1 MEAQRETHEFQAEVT
16 ELLGLM
22 VHSLYSNKDIFLRE
36 LVSNASDAL
45 DKLRFEQV
53 TRPELHSDRPLE
65 ISIDTDAAERTITV
79 HDNGIGMSREEVVR
93 NIGTIAKS
101 GTRELRE
108 KLAAAKTAG
117 AVPELIGQFGV
128 GFYASFMVADE
139 VSLVTRRAG
148 EEGATKWVSKG
159 DGRYTIEPA
168 SRGTSGTSVTLKLKT
183 VDDDNGL
190 HDYTKEGVLRG
201 IIKRYSDFVAYPIK
215 MSVWRTSDKEKVP
228 VREEITLNSMKAIW
242 ARPKS
247 EVTAEEYQEFYRH
260 VSHDWTPPL
269 RHLTVKMEGS
279 FEASALLYIPAR
291 APFDLFQAEMKRGVQ
306 LYVKR
311 VFIMDEC
318 KDLMP
323 SWLRFVKGVVDAQDL
338 PLNVSREIL
347 QKSRQIQAIRKQL
360 TKRVLDTLEELKT
373 ESADSYATFWKE
385 LGPVLKEGLVPAEVS
400 EKDKILGLLMVAS
413 THDGSGPV
421 SGGMNPPAG
430 AIAPLATKQTSLADY
445 VSRMKEGQDAIYYLT
460 GPNLETLRSSPHL
473 EVFKAKGYEVL
484 LFADGIDEVWLE
496 RDPEFSGRPFKSVGK
511 GDVELGTDEE
521 KQNAERAQAAKEVEL
536 KDVLNA
542 IRVFLQ
548 EDVKEVR
555 LSKRLTS
562 SAACLVSE
570 EGDISPQMAKMMAAM
585 GQPVP
590 KVKRIFELNGAH
602 AVVEKMQKLFT
613 ADPKHPLL
621 KDYAQLLYG
630 QSILAE
636 GGQIDDPTAFN
647 QALLSVMVSGPAS

>member
-139 VSLVTRRAG
+139 VTLVTRRAG

-242 ARPKS
+242 ARPKA
-247 EVTAEEYQEFYRH
+247 EVTDEEYKEFYRH

-279 FEASALLYIPAR
+279 FEASALLYIPSR
-291 APFDLFQAEMKRGVQ
+291 APFDLFQPEMKRGVQ

-360 TKRVLDTLEELKT
+360 TKRVLDTLDELKT
-373 ESADSYATFWKE
+373 ESAESYATFWKE
-385 LGPVLKEGLVPAEVS
+385 LGPVLKEGLVPAEVA

-413 THDGSGPV
+413 THHSN
-421 SGGMNPPAG
+421 S
-430 AIAPLATKQTSLADY
+430 QTSLADY

-521 KQNAERAQAAKEVEL
+521 KQSAERAQAAKEVEL

-542 IRVFLQ
+542 IRVVLQ
-548 EDVKEVR
+548 DDVKEVR

-613 ADPKHPLL
+613 ADAQHPLL
-621 KDYAQLLYG
+621 KDYARLLYG

-647 QALLSVMVSGPAS
+647 NALLEVMVKGPAA